1 MYVPLWLGL
10 AAALMLAPASA
21 LGHALGPC
29 GPRPAFLKFLA
40 GRYDEAPAARGLTAS
55 GGQVIELVASRNG
68 ESWTIIVTDTRGTSC
83 GLASG
88 KAWQPVTAAEP
99 IEPPA

>member
-1 MYVPLWLGL
+1 MRLIL
-10 AAALMLAPASA
+10 AAVLMMAPASA
-21 LGHALGPC
+21 LGHVSGPC
-29 GPRPAFLKFLA
+29 GLRPAFLKFLA
-40 GRYDEAPAARGLTAS
+40 DRYDEAPAARGITAS
-55 GGQVIELVASRNG
+55 GGHVVELVTSRDG
-68 ESWTIIVTDTRGTSC
+68 ESWTIIVTDSSGTTC